1 MNDRKIALE
10 ITNKGGSPAATT
22 YSEEA
27 ECDEMHR
34 FSRKLEKI
42 WGRAEYLRVESI
54 PFQVKQLEKHSF
66 ILILSVFTYIKN
78 VCFKKLNINS
88 EFI

>member
-1 MNDRKIALE
+1 MGSLGIVSSNSRVNDRKIALE
-10 ITNKGGSPAATT
+10 ITSKGGSPAATT

-42 WGRAEYLRVESI
+42 
-54 PFQVKQLEKHSF
+54 
-66 ILILSVFTYIKN
+66 
-78 VCFKKLNINS
+78 
-88 EFI
+88 